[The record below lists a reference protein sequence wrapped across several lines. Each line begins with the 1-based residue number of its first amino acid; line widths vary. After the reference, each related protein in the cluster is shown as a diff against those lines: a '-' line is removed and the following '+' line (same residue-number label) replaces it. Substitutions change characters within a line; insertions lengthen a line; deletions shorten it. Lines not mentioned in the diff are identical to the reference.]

1 MVDIILQAFE
11 SMNKKEKTDGI
22 RLPVTVVII
31 LVLAVLGIILGQVA
45 DVIDYCQEEEPRIL
59 RIVIRSISTF
69 GGPLL
74 NGTCLTRC
82 GNTTDE
88 RRYQS
93 FLRNSLNRK
102 KLTMFNMN
110 IQKMKHLL
118 KVILVAVVILAFC
131 FGLYLLSDL
140 WDAPV
145 LRFLNYTIIGAASG
159 IYAGPRLAPEVD
171 KEKYRMTSKKWILSI
186 VGVIVV
192 AALLSWLIERRL
204 W

>member
-1 MVDIILQAFE
+1 M
-11 SMNKKEKTDGI
+11 
-22 RLPVTVVII
+22 RH
-31 LVLAVLGIILGQVA
+31 
-45 DVIDYCQEEEPRIL
+45 
-59 RIVIRSISTF
+59 
-69 GGPLL
+69 
-74 NGTCLTRC
+74 
-82 GNTTDE
+82 
-88 RRYQS
+88 
-93 FLRNSLNRK
+93 SLNRK

-118 KVILVAVVILAFC
+118 KVILVTVVILAFC
-131 FGLYLLSDL
+131 FGLYLFSDL

-145 LRFLNYTIIGAASG
+145 LRFLNYTIIGAATG

-192 AALLSWLIERRL
+192 AALLSWLIEGRL

>member
-1 MVDIILQAFE
+1 M
-11 SMNKKEKTDGI
+11 
-22 RLPVTVVII
+22 RH
-31 LVLAVLGIILGQVA
+31 
-45 DVIDYCQEEEPRIL
+45 
-59 RIVIRSISTF
+59 
-69 GGPLL
+69 
-74 NGTCLTRC
+74 
-82 GNTTDE
+82 
-88 RRYQS
+88 
-93 FLRNSLNRK
+93 SLNRK

-118 KVILVAVVILAFC
+118 KVILVTVVILAFC

-171 KEKYRMTSKKWILSI
+171 KEKYQMTSKKWILSI
-186 VGVIVV
+186 VGVVMV
-192 AALLSWLIERRL
+192 AALLSWLIEGRL

>member
-1 MVDIILQAFE
+1 M
-11 SMNKKEKTDGI
+11 
-22 RLPVTVVII
+22 RH
-31 LVLAVLGIILGQVA
+31 
-45 DVIDYCQEEEPRIL
+45 
-59 RIVIRSISTF
+59 
-69 GGPLL
+69 
-74 NGTCLTRC
+74 
-82 GNTTDE
+82 
-88 RRYQS
+88 
-93 FLRNSLNRK
+93 SLNRK

-118 KVILVAVVILAFC
+118 KVILVTVVILAFC

>member
-1 MVDIILQAFE
+1 
-11 SMNKKEKTDGI
+11 
-22 RLPVTVVII
+22 
-31 LVLAVLGIILGQVA
+31 
-45 DVIDYCQEEEPRIL
+45 
-59 RIVIRSISTF
+59 
-69 GGPLL
+69 
-74 NGTCLTRC
+74 
-82 GNTTDE
+82 
-88 RRYQS
+88 
-93 FLRNSLNRK
+93 
-102 KLTMFNMN
+102 MFNMN

-192 AALLSWLIERRL
+192 AALFSWLIEGRL

>member
-1 MVDIILQAFE
+1 
-11 SMNKKEKTDGI
+11 
-22 RLPVTVVII
+22 
-31 LVLAVLGIILGQVA
+31 
-45 DVIDYCQEEEPRIL
+45 
-59 RIVIRSISTF
+59 
-69 GGPLL
+69 
-74 NGTCLTRC
+74 
-82 GNTTDE
+82 
-88 RRYQS
+88 
-93 FLRNSLNRK
+93 
-102 KLTMFNMN
+102 
-110 IQKMKHLL
+110 MKHLL

-186 VGVIVV
+186 VGVVVV
-192 AALLSWLIERRL
+192 AALLSWLIEGRL